1 MNSGSEKGAVG
12 TKAAQVGKAMRFLK
26 GVGDVVLLAAVSY
39 AAIGAAQP
47 DNNERLQT
55 YLAAAQLSAARKD
68 FSSAADF
75 YRKAVEESPQTAEL
89 WTNLGLMYH
98 ETGQS
103 GEAIKSFSEAS
114 RLKPSLYVPQLFL
127 GIESLELKQPETAI
141 PFLHKA
147 EQINPNDPQASLTL
161 GRAYSMTG
169 NGIGASDAYWRAVV
183 LTPRSGN
190 AWLGLGMAYLLQVDS
205 DARTMTRA
213 YSNSNYDKLRASE
226 LFAEQGKLVQAAR
239 AYKAELLEV
248 SLPPCSH
255 AGYGMVLLR
264 QNELAEAKQ
273 QFDQEASAHS
283 GCPLTR
289 LGLAGLQITT
299 GQTEKGLNLLIDLW
313 NSDEGFLRENLS
325 MLREGIAEE
334 PSAKLLE
341 LSRQRQ
347 GENKLAAG
355 LAVLVQE
362 TIESDAPLPVMQ
374 AESEVGTPAG
384 AISPQATLNAEK
396 FHASG
401 QYRKCSDSLRPHM
414 SALTERY
421 VVVLTSCAYYTGDY
435 RTAALAARR
444 LTANASTRP
453 MGLYW
458 ESKADQKL
466 AIASLS
472 RAGELDGNSPRMHVL
487 LGDIYRQKRKWG
499 EAESEYRK
507 ALALEPENRIGKLGL
522 AIALFQDG
530 NGDDAFAAVSELLRK
545 DSDDPQANL
554 LATEIMIFRHEYADA
569 EPYLNKCRNVDAEFL
584 SRVHILFGE
593 VYANTDRAP
602 EALTEFKLGAADDPD
617 GSIHFQMARLYQKQG
632 NAKAAAEAIQTS
644 KRLRAQWDAS
654 AADSVQQSY
663 TDISRK

>member
-1 MNSGSEKGAVG
+1 MPWLKGAG
-12 TKAAQVGKAMRFLK
+12 LI
-26 GVGDVVLLAAVSY
+26 VLTAAVSSV
-39 AAIGAAQP
+39 AVKAAQP
-47 DNNERLQT
+47 DSSESIQS
-55 YLAAAQLSAARKD
+55 YLAAAQQSAARKD
-68 FSSAADF
+68 FSAAADS
-75 YRKAVEESPQTAEL
+75 YRKAVELSPESAEL

-98 ETGQS
+98 ETSQS
-103 GEAIKSFSEAS
+103 SKAIKSFSEAS

-127 GIESLELKQPETAI
+127 GIENLELKQPEAAI
-141 PFLHKA
+141 PFLQKA
-147 EQINPNDPQASLTL
+147 ERINPKDPQASLTL
-161 GRAYSMTG
+161 GRAYSMAG
-169 NGIGASDAYWRAVV
+169 NGIGASDAYWRAVT

-213 YSNSNYDKLRASE
+213 YSNSKYDKLRASE

-248 SLPPCSH
+248 SPPPCSH

-264 QNELAEAKQ
+264 QNALAEAKQ
-273 QFDQEASAHS
+273 QFDQEANAHS

-289 LGLAGLQITT
+289 LGLAGLQLAMGDTD
-299 GQTEKGLNLLIDLW
+299 KGLNLLIDLW
-313 NSDEGFLRENLS
+313 NSDEGFLRENLL
-325 MLREGIAEE
+325 MLREAVGAEQ
-334 PSAKLLE
+334 STKLLE
-341 LSRQRQ
+341 LLKQRQ

-355 LAVLVQE
+355 LAFLVQE
-362 TIESDAPLPVMQ
+362 AMESDALPPVIQ
-374 AESEVGTPAG
+374 IESEAGEPVGT
-384 AISPQATLNAEK
+384 ISSQAMLDAEK
-396 FHASG
+396 LFASG
-401 QYRKCSDSLRPHM
+401 QYRKCSDSLRPYM

-444 LTANASTRP
+444 LTANVSMRP
-453 MGLYW
+453 VGLYW
-458 ESKADQKL
+458 ESKADQKQ
-466 AIASLS
+466 AIASLT

-507 ALALEPENRIGKLGL
+507 ALALEPGSRMGKLGL

-530 NGDDAFAAVSELLRK
+530 NSDGAFAADGELLQK
-545 DSDDPQANL
+545 DADDPQANL
-554 LATEIMIFRHEYADA
+554 LAAEIMVFRHEYADA
-569 EPYLNKCRNVDAEFL
+569 EQYLNKCRKIDSEFL
-584 SRVHILFGE
+584 PRVHTLFGE

-602 EALTEFKLGAADDPD
+602 EALAEFKSGAADDPD

-644 KRLRAQWDAS
+644 KRFRAQWDAS